1 MPGYNNPS
9 LVELENDCL
18 RRRLAE
24 IKAAARGFSD
34 LVGRYV
40 EPHKGDQYCSRNEV
54 LRERDKLNSIL
65 K

>member
-54 LRERDKLNSIL
+54 LLAREHL
-65 K
+65 KTLLK

>member
-18 RRRLAE
+18 RRRLAA
-24 IKAAARGFSD
+24 IKAAARDFSD

-40 EPHKGDQYCSRNEV
+40 EPHKGDTYCSRNEV
-54 LRERDKLNSIL
+54 LLAREHL
-65 K
+65 KTLLK

>member
-18 RRRLAE
+18 RRRLAA
-24 IKAAARGFSD
+24 IKAAARDFSD

-40 EPHKGDQYCSRNEV
+40 EPHKGDQYCSRNE
-54 LRERDKLNSIL
+54 LLLAREHL
-65 K
+65 KTLLK